1 MTLVI
6 AANTEPGKVRIE
18 LKHGR
23 SCALDCTQ
31 DGARAPTPLG
41 NLLAFLEKNMTVA
54 HSLGIGVVVGIALFF
69 VLQRLGVLDK
79 WLEKLDR

>member
-1 MTLVI
+1 MTI
-6 AANTEPGKVRIE
+6 
-18 LKHGR
+18 
-23 SCALDCTQ
+23 
-31 DGARAPTPLG
+31 
-41 NLLAFLEKNMTVA
+41 A

>member
-1 MTLVI
+1 MSLPQTQNPAKCILSLRTGSI
-6 AANTEPGKVRIE
+6 ALLTAYK
-18 LKHGR
+18 L
-23 SCALDCTQ
+23 
-31 DGARAPTPLG
+31 APAHRHRLATNWPLG
-41 NLLAFLEKNMTVA
+41 KNMTIA